1 MVPSK
6 RLLFCLIDASSFI
19 FRAYYAVRPLSNK
32 AGLPT
37 NALFGFAN
45 MILKVLEEMRPSH
58 IAVVYDTK
66 HPSFRKE
73 MYGEYKAN
81 RTAMPEDLVP
91 QMAYIKKFVETLGLP
106 AFEQPGFEADDII
119 GTLAERAAHMSK
131 EADVCIVSSD
141 KDLMQL
147 VNGHIYLY
155 DTMKEIKYT
164 PAQVKEKLGVLPE
177 LVPDYLGIVGDS
189 SDNIP
194 GVKGIGPKGAVA
206 LLEQFGSL
214 EGIYENIEQVKKEG
228 QRKTLVECKD
238 MALLSKEL
246 ATVKRDMELKTDW
259 HSLRCEPKPSDAHF
273 ALLQEVE
280 FAALEKRMRSWK
292 MPDDSHQQGS
302 AAYATPHSLAH
313 TVDASAAASVSPPA
327 GDLVAAAREEYKIL
341 RTEKELE
348 AALESVAGAPYLCLD
363 TETSS
368 LQIHDAEL
376 VGFSF
381 CGKADRA
388 YYVPVGHLTAEGK
401 PQPQQIDKEKA
412 LKLFG
417 SFLKG
422 RKIVGQNLKYDLNI
436 LKGNGVRIEP
446 RQIHFDTMI
455 ASYILA
461 PEERHNMD
469 ALSAKYLGHK
479 TITFEELCG
488 SGKSQCPFAQVE
500 IERAGEYSAED
511 AHVTFLLTE
520 TLAKALKEKPELE
533 KVFHE
538 IDLPLVHV
546 LAEMEWEGV
555 AIDTE
560 HLKLVSEE
568 FAKQMAELEKM
579 AYKLAGGEF
588 NLSSPKQLAKIL
600 FEDLKLPVIKKTKT
614 GYSTDVDVLMKLKHQ
629 HDLPAVILENREL
642 AKLKGTYVDVL
653 PTLCNKATGRVHT
666 SFNQT
671 IAATGRLSST
681 DPNLQNIPIRTASGR
696 LVRQAFVARKGNVL
710 LGADYSQIELRILA
724 SMSGDALLTNA
735 FKEGQDVHALTA
747 SQLFSVPI
755 GQVDADQRRKAKA
768 INFGLLY
775 GKSAFALSEE
785 LEISR
790 GEAAE
795 IIKLYFARYPTIR
808 SFLDG
813 LMASAK
819 NTGFAETLFGR
830 RRYIEGIHS
839 KNKMLLAAAER
850 MAVNAPIQG
859 TAADLVK
866 IAMLKVQ
873 AELEKRKLQAR
884 MILQV
889 HDELVFDVPKGEVDE
904 VRDLVKENMES
915 AGAGKIKVPLTVEAG
930 VAKNWLEI

>member
-1 MVPSK
+1 MVPPK
-6 RLLFCLIDASSFI
+6 RSLFCLVDASSFI

-45 MILKVLEEMRPSH
+45 MMIKVLEEMRPSH
-58 IAVVYDTK
+58 IAIVYDTK

-73 MYGEYKAN
+73 MYPEYKAN
-81 RTAMPEDLVP
+81 RSAMPEDLVP
-91 QMAYIKKFVETLGLP
+91 QMDYIKKYVETLGLP
-106 AFEQPGFEADDII
+106 SFEMKGFEADDII

-155 DTMKEIKYT
+155 DTMKELKYT

-214 EGIYENIEQVKKEG
+214 EGIYKHIDEVKKEG
-228 QRKTLVECKD
+228 QRKTLIECKD
-238 MALLSKEL
+238 IAHLSKEL
-246 ATVKRDMELKTDW
+246 ATVKRDMELSTDW
-259 HSLRCEPKPSDAHF
+259 HSLRCEPKPSEAHF

-280 FAALEKRMRSWK
+280 FANLEKRMRSWK
-292 MPDDSHQQGS
+292 MPSGEGPSKHEEKNGS
-302 AAYATPHSLAH
+302 AAFNTPHSLDEAK
-313 TVDASAAASVSPPA
+313 PA
-327 GDLVAAAREEYKIL
+327 RPATDEVAKAKKEYVVV
-341 RTEKELE
+341 RTAKELE
-348 AALESVAGAPYLCLD
+348 QALESVSGAPFLCVD
-363 TETSS
+363 TETTS
-368 LQIHDAEL
+368 LRIHEADL

-381 CGKADRA
+381 CGVSDRA
-388 YYVPVGHLTAEGK
+388 FYVPVGHKIDGGYLREGQM
-401 PQPQQIDKEKA
+401 PLEEA
-412 LKLFG
+412 LRTFG

-422 RKIVGQNLKYDLNI
+422 RKIVGQNLKYDINI
-436 LKGNGVRIEP
+436 LRGNGILIEAP
-446 RQIHFDTMI
+446 QVSFDTMI

-488 SGKSQCPFAQVE
+488 EGKSQIPFSQVE
-500 IERAGEYSAED
+500 IEKAGEYSAED
-511 AHVTFLLTE
+511 AHVTYLLAE
-520 TLAKALKEKPELE
+520 KLSAELKAKPELE
-533 KVFHE
+533 KVFRE

-555 AIDTE
+555 AIDAK
-560 HLKLVSEE
+560 HLKKVSEQ
-568 FAKQMAELEKM
+568 FAEQLAGLEKQ
-579 AYKLAGGEF
+579 AHELAGSDF
-588 NLSSPKQLAKIL
+588 NISSPKQLGKVL
-600 FEDLKLPVIKKTKT
+600 FEDLKLPVVKKTKT
-614 GYSTDVDVLMKLKHQ
+614 GYSTDVEVLQKLRHQ
-629 HDLPAVILENREL
+629 HELPAVILESREL
-642 AKLKGTYVDVL
+642 SKLKGTYVDVL
-653 PTLCNKATGRVHT
+653 PTLCSAKTGRVHT

-671 IAATGRLSST
+671 VAATGRLSSQ
-681 DPNLQNIPIRTASGR
+681 DPNLQNIPIRTASGK
-696 LVRQAFVARKGNVL
+696 LVRQAFVARPGNLL

-724 SMSGDALLTNA
+724 SMSGDELLTKA
-735 FKEGQDVHALTA
+735 FREGQDVHSLTA
-747 SQLFSVPI
+747 SQIYSVPVKD
-755 GQVDADQRRKAKA
+755 VDADQRRKAKA

-775 GKSAFALSEE
+775 GKSAFTLSEE

-790 GEAAE
+790 TEAAD
-795 IIKLYFARYPTIR
+795 IIKVYFARYPTIR
-808 SFLDG
+808 HFLDQ
-813 LMASAK
+813 LVLKAK
-819 NTGFAETLFGR
+819 EAGFAETLFGR
-830 RRYIEGIHS
+830 RRYIDGIHS
-839 KNKMLLAAAER
+839 QNKMLLAAAER

-866 IAMLKVQ
+866 IAMIHIQ
-873 AELEKRKLQAR
+873 AELEKRKLEAR

-889 HDELVFDVPKGEVDE
+889 HDELVFDVPEGEVDE
-904 VRDLVKENMES
+904 MRDLVTKLME
-915 AGAGKIKVPLTVEAG
+915 GAGGKMIHVPLTVESGA
-930 VAKNWLEI
+930 AKNWLEI

>member
-1 MVPSK
+1 MVPPK

-37 NALFGFAN
+37 NAIFGFAN
-45 MILKVLEEMRPSH
+45 MMIKVLEDMRPTH

-73 MYGEYKAN
+73 MYQEYKTN
-81 RTAMPEDLVP
+81 RSAMPEDLVP
-91 QMAYIKKFVETLGLP
+91 QMDYIKKYVETLGLP
-106 AFEQPGFEADDII
+106 AFEQAGFEADDII
-119 GTLAERAAHMSK
+119 GTLADRAAHMSK
-131 EADVCIVSSD
+131 DADVCIVSSD

-147 VNGHIYLY
+147 VDSHIYLF
-155 DTMKEIKYT
+155 DTMKDLKYT
-164 PAQVKEKLGVLPE
+164 AAEVKEKLGVLPP

-228 QRKTLVECKD
+228 QRKTLLECKE
-238 MALLSKEL
+238 MALLSKKL
-246 ATVKRDMELKTDW
+246 AIVKRDMKIDTDW
-259 HSLRCEPKPSDAHF
+259 HSLRCEPQPSEAHF
-273 ALLQEVE
+273 ALLREVE
-280 FAALEKRMRSWK
+280 FAGLEKRMRTWK
-292 MPDDSHQQGS
+292 MPDGEGKAES
-302 AAYATPHSLAH
+302 AAFSAPHSVPA
-313 TVDASAAASVSPPA
+313 VA
-327 GDLVAAAREEYKIL
+327 GDLVALAKKEYKIL
-341 RTEKELE
+341 RTEKELV
-348 AALESVAGAPYLCLD
+348 AALDTLTASPFLCLD
-363 TETSS
+363 TETTS
-368 LQIHDAEL
+368 LSIHEAEL

-381 CGKADRA
+381 CAGPEHAF
-388 YYVPVGHLTAEGK
+388 YVPIGHLDSEGVL
-401 PQPQQIDKEKA
+401 QAGQIAREKA
-412 LKLFG
+412 LKIFG
-417 SFLKG
+417 SFLQG
-422 RKIVGQNLKYDLNI
+422 RKIIGQNLKYDINI
-436 LKGNGVRIEP
+436 LRGSGIRIQP
-446 RQIHFDTMI
+446 AQIHFDTMI

-479 TITFEELCG
+479 TITFDELCG
-488 SGKSQCPFAQVE
+488 TGKNQISFSQVD
-500 IERAGEYSAED
+500 IEKAGEYSAED
-511 AHVTFLLTE
+511 AHVTFLLME
-520 TLAKALKEKPELE
+520 VLGKALQEKPDLE
-533 KVFHE
+533 RVFRE

-555 AIDTE
+555 AIDTV
-560 HLKLVSEE
+560 HLRMVSEE

-579 AYKLAGGEF
+579 AHKLAGVEF

-600 FEDLKLPVIKKTKT
+600 FEDLKLPVIRKTKT
-614 GYSTDVDVLMKLKHQ
+614 GYSTDVDVLMKLKHL

-653 PTLCNKATGRVHT
+653 PTLCAKKTDRVHT

-696 LVRQAFVARKGNVL
+696 LVRQAFVARKGHVL

-724 SMSGDALLTNA
+724 SMSGDALLSKA
-735 FKEGQDVHALTA
+735 FKENQDVHALTA
-747 SQLFSVPI
+747 SQLFSTPI
-755 GQVDADQRRKAKA
+755 GKVDSDQRRKAKA

-808 SFLDG
+808 AFLDG

-819 NTGFAETLFGR
+819 ETGFGETLFGR

-839 KNKMLLAAAER
+839 QNKTLLAAAER

-866 IAMLKVQ
+866 IAMIKIQ
-873 AELEKRKLQAR
+873 REIEKRKLSAR

-889 HDELVFDVPKGEVDE
+889 HDELVFDLPEGEASE
-904 VRDLVKENMES
+904 MLELVRENMES
-915 AGAGKIKVPLTVEAG
+915 AGQGKIHVPLTIEAG